1 MTLFGRSLDASSASE
16 ILMRRQISTGL
27 FILLAML
34 FLPIK
39 AHARILFEGFYKV
52 EIKGVHSGY
61 TIIRHSLDE
70 KKNER
75 TFAYYWMKQV
85 GAVTTLTGV
94 STTSTTDFKPIR
106 YLAWKALDGD
116 VTYTRGVFKGGKVH
130 VTRTVEKGNG
140 ERIVAS
146 DSKRVPSES
155 IFSSLISQIQAART
169 DYRVGEY
176 YRFYGVA
183 EESST
188 FAPGEFAIRGSDE
201 VAGHTVYRVVC
212 RFLNERFE
220 FLTNRD
226 GEVLGTR
233 SDPMNQITYLVSNR
247 EEALG
252 TFRLNEELL
261 VKTFGDVPRQVIG
274 NPLASAELSLRK
286 LIASWPTSIVPE
298 RR

>member
-1 MTLFGRSLDASSASE
+1 
-16 ILMRRQISTGL
+16 MRRQISTRT
-27 FILLAML
+27 FFLLAML
-34 FLPIK
+34 LLPIE
-39 AHARILFEGFYKV
+39 AHAKILFEGFYKV

-70 KKNER
+70 NKNER

-85 GAVTTLTGV
+85 GAVVTLTGV

-106 YLAWKALDGD
+106 YLAWEALDGD
-116 VTYTRGVFKGGKVH
+116 VTYTRGVFEGGKVH

-146 DSKRVPSES
+146 GSKRVPPES
-155 IFSSLISQIQAART
+155 IFSSLISQIVAART

-176 YRFYGVA
+176 YRFDGVA

-188 FAPGEFAIRGSDE
+188 FTPGLFTIRESYAA
-201 VAGHTVYRVVC
+201 AGQTVYRVAC
-212 RFLNERFE
+212 HFLNERFE
-220 FLTNRD
+220 FFTTRD

-233 SDPMNQITYLVSNR
+233 ADSMNQITYLVSNR

-252 TFRLNEELL
+252 TFRLNAELL
-261 VKTFGDVPRQVIG
+261 VKTFGDVPKHGVG
-274 NPLASAELSLRK
+274 NPPASTELSLRK
-286 LIASWPTSIVPE
+286 LIVSWPPSVVPE

>member
-1 MTLFGRSLDASSASE
+1 MTRTFLVIA
-16 ILMRRQISTGL
+16 
-27 FILLAML
+27 ILLQ
-34 FLPIK
+34 PIE
-39 AHARILFEGFYKV
+39 AHAKILFEGFYKV

-70 KKNER
+70 KRNER
-75 TFAYYWMKQV
+75 TFAYYRMKQV
-85 GAVTTLTGV
+85 GAVTTLSGV
-94 STTSTTDFKPIR
+94 STTSTTDFKPIS
-106 YLAWKALDGD
+106 YLAWEALDGD
-116 VTYTRGVFKGGKVH
+116 VTYTRGVFEGGKVH

-155 IFSSLISQIQAART
+155 VFSSLISQIVADRT

-176 YRFYGVA
+176 YKFDGVA

-188 FAPGEFAIRGSDE
+188 FTLGLFTIRESYA
-201 VAGHTVYRVVC
+201 VAGQTVYRVAC
-212 RFLNERFE
+212 DFLNERFQ
-220 FLTNRD
+220 FLTTRD

-233 SDPMNQITYLVSNR
+233 SDPMNQITYLVSGR

-261 VKTFGDVPRQVIG
+261 VKTFGDLPKQGIG

-286 LIASWPTSIVPE
+286 LIASWPPSVVLE

>member
-1 MTLFGRSLDASSASE
+1 
-16 ILMRRQISTGL
+16 MRRQISTRT
-27 FILLAML
+27 FFLLAML
-34 FLPIK
+34 FLPIE
-39 AHARILFEGFYKV
+39 AHAKILFEGFYKV

-85 GAVTTLTGV
+85 GAVMTLTGV

-106 YLAWKALDGD
+106 YLAWEALDGD
-116 VTYTRGVFKGGKVH
+116 VTYTRGVFEGGKVH
-130 VTRTVEKGNG
+130 VTRIVEKGNG

-146 DSKRVPSES
+146 DGKRVPSES
-155 IFSSLISQIQAART
+155 IFSSLISQIVAART

-176 YRFYGVA
+176 YKFDGVA

-188 FAPGEFAIRGSDE
+188 FTPGLFTILESYA
-201 VAGHTVYRVVC
+201 VAGQTVYRVAC
-212 RFLNERFE
+212 HFLNERFV
-220 FLTNRD
+220 FLTTRD

-233 SDPMNQITYLVSNR
+233 SAPMNQITYLVSNR

-252 TFRLNEELL
+252 TFRLDEDLH
-261 VKTFGDVPRQVIG
+261 VKTFGDVPKQGIG
-274 NPLASAELSLRK
+274 NPLALAELSLRT
-286 LIASWPTSIVPE
+286 LIANSPPSVVPE